1 VVSILVQLE
10 VIVIEVDKRYR
21 WLKFEFTDDT
31 DLPESVFTV
40 RHTHTYRLIDR
51 HTDTSH
57 TLHVY
62 MGLAQAH
69 SNYSCIGI

>member
-1 VVSILVQLE
+1 MVSILVQLE

-40 RHTHTYRLIDR
+40 RCTHTYRLIDR
-51 HTDTSH
+51 HTGMADI
-57 TLHVY
+57 LHV
-62 MGLAQAH
+62 
-69 SNYSCIGI
+69 